1 MAKKKS
7 KSKAKAK
14 KTAAKKTTVK
24 KKVLKKKP
32 AARRAAPKKKP
43 VAKKPAPAAPRPT
56 AAKPSVAV
64 APKPAAPAAPLPGEV
79 RVGIVTHY
87 YSHLSVAIIQVE
99 SGALREGDTVHIK
112 GHTSD
117 FRQRVD
123 SLEIDRVRVPE
134 ARAGQVLGMR
144 VKEHARE
151 HDVVY
156 KAKP

>member
-156 KAKP
+156 KVGA

>member
-87 YSHLSVAIIQVE
+87 YSHLSVAIVQME
-99 SGALREGDTVHIK
+99 SGTLREGDTVHIK

-156 KAKP
+156 KVGA